1 MKTVNVDTKMKSKE
15 RIGFVVVV
23 VSPKVRVARLT
34 LVLKVSSRKTSA
46 TKNKNELKT
55 CPLFFTAKLASPV
68 YPAGLAW
75 SIEKLVFKARKKI
88 LIIFKKKSFKFLF
101 STASILGTTSPFHY
115 FFIGK
120 VGERKTN
127 KRIITFSTNYT
138 TILSVTFHKMRHL
151 LNTGF

>member
-55 CPLFFTAKLASPV
+55 CPLFLLSNWQVQFIL
-68 YPAGLAW
+68 PA
-75 SIEKLVFKARKKI
+75 
-88 LIIFKKKSFKFLF
+88 
-101 STASILGTTSPFHY
+101 
-115 FFIGK
+115 
-120 VGERKTN
+120 
-127 KRIITFSTNYT
+127 
-138 TILSVTFHKMRHL
+138 
-151 LNTGF
+151 